1 VPRVSGSLPFG
12 IDDDVLPSGIT
23 LELIESRQTA
33 NLARREADTSILP
46 AAAAIAARTNRIRIA
61 SGALLM
67 PSAKLPDDWPP
78 RRSVNATELL
88 SQLPLCQSG
97 VRLPDQLS

>member
-33 NLARREADTSILP
+33 NLARREADMLMCHP
-46 AAAAIAARTNRIRIA
+46 LE
-61 SGALLM
+61 SGEFYISKAGTF
-67 PSAKLPDDWPP
+67 A
-78 RRSVNATELL
+78 
-88 SQLPLCQSG
+88 
-97 VRLPDQLS
+97 